1 MSPEQLEVRALISGT
16 RGVTRVKK
24 VATTTMILERERREE
39 MRARESLSK
48 SPLARFHK
56 KPEENPLKIGLE
68 TAKM

>member
-1 MSPEQLEVRALISGT
+1 
-16 RGVTRVKK
+16 
-24 VATTTMILERERREE
+24 MILERERREE